1 MPVVF
6 TVPVTLN
13 KRVKSGQD
21 ALGND
26 TFTTTAATVAGVFAP
41 GGSSEQV
48 QGQDVV
54 ITQPTVYLLTGTD
67 VSAVDSL
74 TVNGLAY
81 EVDGQPEDWPPSPFS
96 GWQPDYSVVV
106 RLRRVTG

>member
-13 KRVKSGQD
+13 KRVKSGTD
-21 ALGND
+21 AFGND
-26 TFTTTAATVAGVFAP
+26 VYAATASTVAGVFAP
-41 GGSSEQV
+41 GGSSEQM
-48 QGQDVV
+48 QGQDIV

-81 EVDGQPEDWPPSPFS
+81 EVDGSPNAWPPHPFT
-96 GWQPDYSVVV
+96 GWVPDYSVEV
-106 RLRRVTG
+106 RLRRVA